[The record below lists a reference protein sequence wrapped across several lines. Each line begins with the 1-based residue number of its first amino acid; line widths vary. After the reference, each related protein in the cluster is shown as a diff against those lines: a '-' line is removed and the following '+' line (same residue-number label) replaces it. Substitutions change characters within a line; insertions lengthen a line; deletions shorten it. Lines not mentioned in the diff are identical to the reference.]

1 MTSPE
6 ETPLPPPPAEGRPP
20 PGRRAWLLWVLGG
33 AFLGATVGLYLLPGS
48 EGFYQ
53 GALVGA
59 VIETFLVLAINT
71 LFGGRQGTL
80 LLSGVT
86 VAWGLAVGTL
96 ASVLLRPNDPNLSLV
111 LIGLGVALVDGVVAW
126 VLFPVGAEQ
135 PSPAT
140 EEPIDDDLAE
150 D

>member
-6 ETPLPPPPAEGRPP
+6 EMPLPPPPAQERPP

-33 AFLGATVGLYLLPGS
+33 AFLGATIGLYLLPGS

-59 VIETFLVLAINT
+59 VIEIFLALAINT

-86 VAWGLAVGTL
+86 VVWGLAVGTL
-96 ASVLLRPNDPNLSLV
+96 ASVLLRPNDANLSLV
-111 LIGLGVALVDGVVAW
+111 WIGLAVALVDGIVAW
-126 VLFPVGAEQ
+126 VIFPPGAEQ
-135 PSPAT
+135 PGPT
-140 EEPIDDDLAE
+140 REEPIDDDLAE

>member
-33 AFLGATVGLYLLPGS
+33 AFLGAVVGLYLIPGS
-48 EGFYQ
+48 EGFYE
-53 GALVGA
+53 GALVGT
-59 VIETFLVLAINT
+59 VIEVFLTLAVNK

-86 VAWGLAVGTL
+86 VVWGLAVGTL
-96 ASVLLRPNDPNLSLV
+96 ASLLLRPHDSNFPLV
-111 LIGLGVALVDGVVAW
+111 EIGLAVALVDGIVAW
-126 VLFPVGAEQ
+126 VLFPAGAEQ
-135 PSPAT
+135 PAPAM
-140 EEPIDDDLAE
+140 EEPADDDLA
-150 D
+150 DS